1 MNANAELMDNVSDAI
16 QPAQQVAR
24 KAARTLSAA
33 RASLHGGTD
42 RVKTTA
48 RHAADST
55 DKFVHSNPWS
65 VIGVAVAAGAAI
77 AMLVGMRMRR

>member
-1 MNANAELMDNVSDAI
+1 MNANAEMIESVSDAI
-16 QPAQQVAR
+16 RPAQQVAR

-33 RASLHGGTD
+33 RASLHDGTD

>member
-16 QPAQQVAR
+16 QSAQQVAR
-24 KAARTLSAA
+24 KAARVT
-33 RASLHGGTD
+33 
-42 RVKTTA
+42 TTA
-48 RHAADST
+48 RHAADRT

-77 AMLVGMRMRR
+77 AMLLGMRVRR

>member
-1 MNANAELMDNVSDAI
+1 MNANAEMIESVSDAI
-16 QPAQQVAR
+16 RPAQQVAR

-33 RASLHGGTD
+33 RASLHDGTD

-55 DKFVHSNPWS
+55 GRFVRSNPWP
-65 VIGVAVAAGAAI
+65 VIGLAVAAGAAI
-77 AMLVGMRMRR
+77 AMLLGMRVRR

>member
-1 MNANAELMDNVSDAI
+1 MNANAELMDHVSDAI
-16 QPAQQVAR
+16 QPAQQAAR
-24 KAARTLSAA
+24 KPARTLSAA
-33 RASLHGGTD
+33 KASLHDGTE

-55 DKFVHSNPWS
+55 DRFVHSNPWS

-77 AMLVGMRMRR
+77 AILMSARMHR

>member
-1 MNANAELMDNVSDAI
+1 MNANAEMIESVSDAI
-16 QPAQQVAR
+16 RPAQQVAR
-24 KAARTLSAA
+24 KAARTVSAA
-33 RASLHGGTD
+33 RASLHDGTD

-48 RHAADST
+48 RHAADSA

-77 AMLVGMRMRR
+77 AMLVGTRMRR

>member
-33 RASLHGGTD
+33 RASLHDGTD
-42 RVKTTA
+42 RIKTTA

>member
-1 MNANAELMDNVSDAI
+1 MNANAEMIESVSDAI
-16 QPAQQVAR
+16 RPAQQVAR

-33 RASLHGGTD
+33 KSSLHDGTD

-48 RHAADST
+48 RHAAERT
-55 DKFVHSNPWS
+55 DEFVHSNPWS

-77 AMLVGMRMRR
+77 AMLVGTRMRR

>member
-1 MNANAELMDNVSDAI
+1 MNANPELMDDLTDAI
-16 QPAQQVAR
+16 QPAQPVAR

-33 RASLHGGTD
+33 KASLHDGTE
-42 RVKTTA
+42 RVKATT

-55 DKFVHSNPWS
+55 DRFVHSNPWS

-77 AMLVGMRMRR
+77 AMLMGTRMRR